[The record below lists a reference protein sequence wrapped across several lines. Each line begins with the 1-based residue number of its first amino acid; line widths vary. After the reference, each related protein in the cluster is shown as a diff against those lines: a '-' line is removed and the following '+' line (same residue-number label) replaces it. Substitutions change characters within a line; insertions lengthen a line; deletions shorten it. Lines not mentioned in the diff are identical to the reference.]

1 MATEEAEAFA
11 TWAVA
16 TLCRALSLENVLAM
30 FVGSLLEKQMVV
42 ICPNLVC
49 YHSLSGICVFI
60 VYKSICASRTAH
72 NGGTIA
78 IEIGPLVI

>member
-1 MATEEAEAFA
+1 VHTS
-11 TWAVA
+11 
-16 TLCRALSLENVLAM
+16 ALAGIYISDNVDEPMGWQVLAM

-72 NGGTIA
+72 NGGTIG
-78 IEIGPLVI
+78 IEVGPLVI

>member
-1 MATEEAEAFA
+1 MHTN
-11 TWAVA
+11 
-16 TLCRALSLENVLAM
+16 ALAGTYISDNVDEPMGWQVLAM

-60 VYKSICASRTAH
+60 VYKSICACRTAH
-72 NGGTIA
+72 NGGTIG